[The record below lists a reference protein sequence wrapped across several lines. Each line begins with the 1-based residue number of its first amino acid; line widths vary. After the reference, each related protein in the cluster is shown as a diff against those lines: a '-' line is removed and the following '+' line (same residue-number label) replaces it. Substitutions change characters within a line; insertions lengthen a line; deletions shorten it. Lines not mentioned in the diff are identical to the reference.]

1 MDAVVAHRYPLLI
14 TTASAAI
21 LAPVNVKFP
30 YLRLAYLLCGIALA
44 LVGICGLLMHS
55 WFVGGVLGTIGLT
68 ALGIAAYPERETFN
82 RIWNDGAWVDLANLV
97 VQVLEFLAS

>member
-1 MDAVVAHRYPLLI
+1 M
-14 TTASAAI
+14 
-21 LAPVNVKFP
+21 APSNVKLP
-30 YLRLAYLLCGIALA
+30 YLRLAYLLCGIALT
-44 LVGICGLLMHS
+44 LFGIGGLIVHS

-82 RIWNDGAWVDLANLV
+82 RIWNDGAWVDFANLV